1 MLLEQYVPFLA
12 DSRQQKERKEWE
24 KLLFMMDST
33 TISLFDN
40 ILKEVG
46 RHPKSGK
53 KKGGLKVHTVMRYVV
68 GVPMVV

>member
-1 MLLEQYVPFLA
+1 MYQA

-40 ILKEVG
+40 ILKEIG

-68 GVPMVV
+68 GAPMVV